1 MEITTIIS
9 ILAVTLSVLTFF
21 FNRKDKSNNEVKQ
34 EAGEQSLIKYRLDEL
49 DKKVDKILN
58 KLEEQENE
66 TKKLIQDEMEKHLL
80 KYHSKGD

>member
-58 KLEEQENE
+58 KLELQENE
-66 TKKLIQDEMEKHLL
+66 TKNIVHEEMEKHLL
-80 KYHSKGD
+80 KYHKNL